1 MDQGVSYDRVR
12 SFYVQLTKLVFFDGV
27 DDTFEDVLTA
37 LEAINITTE
46 HLMYEV
52 MQPCDMLL
60 DRCKWL
66 GQSMQCDKMFLVAT
80 SEEGFC
86 CSFNY
91 RPQLDSLEVL
101 VVVFICNVIMKYN
114 IYKLYPRDTD
124 HDYIDDVPAE
134 VPYRVSGAG
143 QFVGVDLLIHID
155 TEDYLAYAASY
166 YGVTIMIHGSSN
178 FPTLSDRV
186 IIGQPGQDV
195 TISVIPTVVVSEP
208 AIRSLPLKQRNCYFE
223 DEVGF
228 KCC

>member
-91 RPQLDSLEVL
+91 RPPLDSLEVL
-101 VVVFICNVIMKYN
+101 VVVFTCNVI
-114 IYKLYPRDTD
+114 IYINCIPGT
-124 HDYIDDVPAE
+124 
-134 VPYRVSGAG
+134 
-143 QFVGVDLLIHID
+143 LI
-155 TEDYLAYAASY
+155 
-166 YGVTIMIHGSSN
+166 TITSTT
-178 FPTLSDRV
+178 F
-186 IIGQPGQDV
+186 
-195 TISVIPTVVVSEP
+195 
-208 AIRSLPLKQRNCYFE
+208 PLKYLIVFRELANSLEWTF
-223 DEVGF
+223 
-228 KCC
+228 